1 MDMIKTVNELT
12 EGMNSMMELIK
23 RKTAESLFEDESFDA
38 DIVELMRGLTRMSD
52 LSMRLVKEQTTTI
65 QEINNKLDKLLEK
78 A

>member
-23 RKTAESLFEDESFDA
+23 RKAAESLFEAKRFDA
-38 DIVELMRGLTRMSD
+38 DVVELMRGLTHMSD

>member
-23 RKTAESLFEDESFDA
+23 RKAAESMFEDESFDA

-52 LSMRLVKEQTTTI
+52 LSMVLVKQQAETI